1 MAHDHL
7 EDKCFIEH
15 LTTLSEPY
23 AKLVKDGE
31 VIMQVK
37 DSFPFY
43 MDVEAFLAEFL
54 KEVPLVGTEMCSH
67 IDEFLLKKPNNHS
80 CFKADLKVNLPEKA
94 RHDS

>member
-1 MAHDHL
+1 
-7 EDKCFIEH
+7 
-15 LTTLSEPY
+15 
-23 AKLVKDGE
+23 
-31 VIMQVK
+31 
-37 DSFPFY
+37 

-67 IDEFLLKKPNNHS
+67 IDEFLLKKPDNQS

>member
-1 MAHDHL
+1 M
-7 EDKCFIEH
+7 
-15 LTTLSEPY
+15 
-23 AKLVKDGE
+23 VKDGE

-43 MDVEAFLAEFL
+43 SDVDAFLSDFL

-67 IDEFLLKKPNNHS
+67 IDAFLLKKPDHQS